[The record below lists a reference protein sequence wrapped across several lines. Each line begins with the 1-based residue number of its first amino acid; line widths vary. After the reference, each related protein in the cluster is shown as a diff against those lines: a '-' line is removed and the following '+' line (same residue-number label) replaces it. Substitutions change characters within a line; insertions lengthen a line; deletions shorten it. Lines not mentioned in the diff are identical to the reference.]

1 MAAADVVRPGA
12 AQAVAALAAKGIEAV
27 MLTGDN
33 RGAAEAIAKQVGIT
47 RIVAEVP
54 PEAKVGEIERLKAE
68 GRVVAMVGDGVND
81 GPALAAADVGIAI
94 GSGAEV
100 ALEAAKVALMRP
112 DLALVPALIELASR
126 PRQDRP
132 EPVLG
137 LRLQPRRHPGCRDR
151 PAHADRRRSRHGLL
165 LGQRRRQCADAAELA
180 PEGTHLMIREG
191 L

>member
-112 DLALVPALIELASR
+112 DLALVPALIELSHR
-126 PRQDRP
+126 
-132 EPVLG
+132 
-137 LRLQPRRHPGCRDR
+137 
-151 PAHADRRRSRHGLL
+151 AHAKIVQNLFWAFVYNLVGIPVAAIGLL
-165 LGQRRRQCADAAELA
+165 TPIVAGAAMAFSSVSVVANALTLRSWRPKE
-180 PEGTHLMIREG
+180 PT
-191 L
+191 